1 MPPAASLTLRVSVAQ
16 NLMGHAMFLLEP
28 EETQFDLRWT
38 MFGVPVRVH
47 PMFWFLTA
55 LLGWNVLKEDDGV
68 RLLLIWI
75 VCVFFSI
82 LLHELGHV
90 FVGWFFGSRGHI
102 VLYSFGGLAIGSKA
116 LANRWQRIAV
126 SLAGPLVQLV
136 VWGALY
142 AALQRDPYLLIQFR
156 PARRAVGFL
165 LFINFYWPL
174 LNLLPIWPLDGGQ
187 ITRELF
193 EWRSPFNGARASL
206 WLSLIASG
214 VLAANSLLA
223 ANHRP
228 SIPYLPAGDMYTAF
242 LFGMLALNNY
252 FELQQ
257 TPRSP
262 GGWHGGRS
270 RFDPYDW
277 RG

>member
-1 MPPAASLTLRVSVAQ
+1 M
-16 NLMGHAMFLLEP
+16 
-28 EETQFDLRWT
+28 
-38 MFGVPVRVH
+38 RVH
-47 PMFWFLTA
+47 PMFWVVSAF
-55 LLGWNVLKEDDGV
+55 LGWNVVSENNGL

-75 VCVFFSI
+75 LCVFFSI

-90 FVGWFFGSRGHI
+90 FVGRFFGSRGHI

-126 SLAGPLVQLV
+126 SLAGPLIQLAL
-136 VWGALY
+136 WGVLY
-142 AALQRDPYLLIQFR
+142 AALLYDPDLLLIQFR
-156 PARRAVGFL
+156 PAQRAVLFL
-165 LFINFYWPL
+165 LFINLYWPL

-193 EWRSPFNGARASL
+193 EWRAPFNGARASL
-206 WLSLIASG
+206 WLSLITAG
-214 VLAANSLLA
+214 VLAVNSLLA
-223 ANHRP
+223 ANDRP
-228 SIPYLPAGDMYTAF
+228 SIPYLPAGDMYTAL